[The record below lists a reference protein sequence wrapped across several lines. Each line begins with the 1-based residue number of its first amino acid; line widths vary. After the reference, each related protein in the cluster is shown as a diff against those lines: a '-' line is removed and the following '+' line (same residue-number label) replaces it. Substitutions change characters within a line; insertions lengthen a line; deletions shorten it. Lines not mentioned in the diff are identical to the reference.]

1 MKAQINHAQYEL
13 VFTQV
18 LDGPLLNHKGLPITN
33 VHFGSREKIHKTV
46 SFSEFKKIE
55 EECQRRV
62 EFKKEQLEFE
72 KKEREKLYKE
82 SLDLLLYMEKV
93 EIIVAK
99 KSELLIA

>member
-1 MKAQINHAQYEL
+1 MKAQINPAQYEL

>member
-1 MKAQINHAQYEL
+1 MKAQINPAQYEL

-18 LDGPLLNHKGLPITN
+18 LDGPLLNHRNLPITN

-62 EFKKEQLEFE
+62 EFKKEQLEFA